1 MQLRIINYNKS
12 YFQIILITLYPLAIT
27 FFTEQSVIPVI
38 TEEPQAS
45 LPPKIERPQGKIISK
60 FMESSFAQ
68 NWFFK
73 NEEMEGDNGTK
84 SIKVDVKADFQAFV
98 PPAQE
103 FGPRTQEEL
112 EPKKL
117 EPKGFLQVL
126 EDEERKRTKREQQE
140 INFILP
146 QNF

>member
-1 MQLRIINYNKS
+1 M
-12 YFQIILITLYPLAIT
+12 AIT

-73 NEEMEGDNGTK
+73 NEEIEDKVCTK
-84 SIKVDVKADFQAFV
+84 SISVQKFG

-103 FGPRTQEEL
+103 FGECSQKFGPRTQEEL

>member
-1 MQLRIINYNKS
+1 M
-12 YFQIILITLYPLAIT
+12 AIT

-73 NEEMEGDNGTK
+73 NEEMEGDDCIK
-84 SIKVDVKADFQAFV
+84 SISVQKFG

-103 FGPRTQEEL
+103 FGECSQKFGPGTQEEL

>member
-1 MQLRIINYNKS
+1 M
-12 YFQIILITLYPLAIT
+12 AIT
-27 FFTEQSVIPVI
+27 FFTEKSVIPVI

-60 FMESSFAQ
+60 FMESGFAQ

-73 NEEMEGDNGTK
+73 NEEMDGDVCTK
-84 SIKVDVKADFQAFV
+84 SIKVDVKANVQAFV

-103 FGPRTQEEL
+103 FGESNQKFGPRTQEEL
-112 EPKKL
+112 EPKNL